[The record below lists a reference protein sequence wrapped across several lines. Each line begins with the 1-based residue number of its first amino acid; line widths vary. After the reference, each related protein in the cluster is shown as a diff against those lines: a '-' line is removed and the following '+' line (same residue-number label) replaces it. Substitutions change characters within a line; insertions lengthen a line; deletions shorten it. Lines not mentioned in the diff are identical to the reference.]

1 MIKIYRKK
9 DIILTG
15 FALFAMLFGAGNLI
29 FPPKVGFDVGEMWE
43 AATLGFFITGIGIP
57 LLAIISAAYAGKDL
71 DDFANRVSPKFSK
84 VFNVVLILAIG
95 PFLALPRT
103 GATAYEMA
111 VLPHT
116 NGADVDMFKYI
127 FLFIYFTVVLMFS
140 IRANAVI
147 ERVGKV
153 LTPIL
158 IIILA
163 IIIVKGVFFP
173 LGEPVV
179 VETMTNPFKYGF
191 YNGYQTMDT
200 LGAIVFSSIIIKA
213 IRNGRNLTVKQEMKF
228 LSSSSIIAV
237 CGLAVVYG
245 GLLYIGATS
254 NGIFQG
260 AKTTQLLNEIVDRML
275 GRSGNLILGI
285 CVTGA
290 CLTTAIGL
298 TATVGDY
305 FSKLLNTTYE
315 KVVIVTTIISF
326 IFAGFGVD
334 IIVKI
339 SAPILTLIY
348 PIAIVLIILNFF
360 KNKIKTNSIY
370 VGAVVGA
377 SLVGAYEMAQVLS
390 INTSEILT
398 VIYRSLPLNSFGL
411 AWILP
416 SIICA
421 ISFKYMFKTR

>member
-1 MIKIYRKK
+1 
-9 DIILTG
+9 
-15 FALFAMLFGAGNLI
+15 MLFGAGNLI
-29 FPPKVGFDVGEMWE
+29 FPPKVGFDVGEMWK

-111 VLPHT
+111 ILPHT

-127 FLFIYFTVVLMFS
+127 FLFIYFAVVLMFS

-173 LGEPVV
+173 LGELVV

-200 LGAIVFSSIIIKA
+200 LGAIVFSSIII
-213 IRNGRNLTVKQEMKF
+213 
-228 LSSSSIIAV
+228 
-237 CGLAVVYG
+237 C
-245 GLLYIGATS
+245 LLYTS
-254 NGIFQG
+254 D
-260 AKTTQLLNEIVDRML
+260 AADEL
-275 GRSGNLILGI
+275 
-285 CVTGA
+285 
-290 CLTTAIGL
+290 
-298 TATVGDY
+298 
-305 FSKLLNTTYE
+305 
-315 KVVIVTTIISF
+315 
-326 IFAGFGVD
+326 
-334 IIVKI
+334 
-339 SAPILTLIY
+339 
-348 PIAIVLIILNFF
+348 
-360 KNKIKTNSIY
+360 
-370 VGAVVGA
+370 
-377 SLVGAYEMAQVLS
+377 
-390 INTSEILT
+390 
-398 VIYRSLPLNSFGL
+398 
-411 AWILP
+411 
-416 SIICA
+416 
-421 ISFKYMFKTR
+421 

>member
-1 MIKIYRKK
+1 MYRKK

-111 VLPHT
+111 ILPHT
-116 NGADVDMFKYI
+116 NGTDVDMYKYI
-127 FLFIYFTVVLMFS
+127 FLFIYFAVVLMFS

-275 GRSGNLILGI
+275 GKSGNLILGI

-305 FSKLLNTTYE
+305 FSNLLKISYE
-315 KVVIVTTIISF
+315 KIVLFTVVISF
-326 IFAGFGVD
+326 IFASFGVD
-334 IIVKI
+334 MIVKL
-339 SAPILTLIY
+339 AVPVLVFIY
-348 PIAIVLIILNFF
+348 PISIVLIALNFF
-360 KNKIKTNSIY
+360 KDFIKNDNTFT
-370 VGAVVGA
+370 GAVIGA
-377 SLVGAYEMAQVLS
+377 GIVSGYETLAGLISLPESIKVLY
-390 INTSEILT
+390 N
-398 VIYRSLPLNSFGL
+398 SLPLSSIGF
-411 AWILP
+411 AWLIP
-416 SIICA
+416 SIVVGVLF
-421 ISFKYMFKTR
+421 SFIKKK

>member
-127 FLFIYFTVVLMFS
+127 FLFIYFVVVLMFS

-158 IIILA
+158 IIILT

-275 GRSGNLILGI
+275 GRSGNLVLGI

-315 KVVIVTTIISF
+315 KVVIITTIISF

-421 ISFKYMFKTR
+421 ISFKCMFKTR

>member
-116 NGADVDMFKYI
+116 NGSDIGIYKYI
-127 FLFIYFTVVLMFS
+127 FLFIYFAVVLMFS

-275 GRSGNLILGI
+275 GRSGNLVLGI

-398 VIYRSLPLNSFGL
+398 AIYRSLPLNSFGL

-421 ISFKYMFKTR
+421 ISFKCMFKTR

>member
-1 MIKIYRKK
+1 
-9 DIILTG
+9 
-15 FALFAMLFGAGNLI
+15 MLFGAGNLI

-111 VLPHT
+111 ILPHT
-116 NGADVDMFKYI
+116 NGTDVDMYKYI
-127 FLFIYFTVVLMFS
+127 FLFIYFAVVLMFS

-213 IRNGRNLTVKQEMKF
+213 IRNGRNLTVKTRDEIFKQLKYN
-228 LSSSSIIAV
+228 SSLWIGSGVWWIIIYW
-237 CGLAVVYG
+237 C
-245 GLLYIGATS
+245 
-254 NGIFQG
+254 
-260 AKTTQLLNEIVDRML
+260 
-275 GRSGNLILGI
+275 
-285 CVTGA
+285 
-290 CLTTAIGL
+290 
-298 TATVGDY
+298 Y
-305 FSKLLNTTYE
+305 F
-315 KVVIVTTIISF
+315 
-326 IFAGFGVD
+326 
-334 IIVKI
+334 
-339 SAPILTLIY
+339 
-348 PIAIVLIILNFF
+348 
-360 KNKIKTNSIY
+360 
-370 VGAVVGA
+370 
-377 SLVGAYEMAQVLS
+377 
-390 INTSEILT
+390 
-398 VIYRSLPLNSFGL
+398 
-411 AWILP
+411 
-416 SIICA
+416 
-421 ISFKYMFKTR
+421 

>member
-29 FPPKVGFDVGEMWE
+29 FPPKVGFDVGEMWK

-127 FLFIYFTVVLMFS
+127 FLFIYFAVVLMFS

-158 IIILA
+158 IIILT

-179 VETMTNPFKYGF
+179 IETMTNPFKYGF

-275 GRSGNLILGI
+275 GKSGNLILGI

-398 VIYRSLPLNSFGL
+398 VIYRNLPLNSFGL

-421 ISFKYMFKTR
+421 ISFKCMFKTR

>member
-1 MIKIYRKK
+1 
-9 DIILTG
+9 
-15 FALFAMLFGAGNLI
+15 MLFGAGNLI
-29 FPPKVGFDVGEMWE
+29 FPPKVGFDVGEMWK

-84 VFNVVLILAIG
+84 VFKVVLILAIG

-127 FLFIYFTVVLMFS
+127 FLFIYFAVVLMFSIRANAVIERVGKVLTPILILPHTNGADVDMFKYIFLFIYFAVVLMFS

-173 LGEPVV
+173 LGELVV

-260 AKTTQLLNEIVDRML
+260 AKTTQLLNEIVD
-275 GRSGNLILGI
+275 
-285 CVTGA
+285 
-290 CLTTAIGL
+290 
-298 TATVGDY
+298 
-305 FSKLLNTTYE
+305 
-315 KVVIVTTIISF
+315 
-326 IFAGFGVD
+326 
-334 IIVKI
+334 
-339 SAPILTLIY
+339 
-348 PIAIVLIILNFF
+348 
-360 KNKIKTNSIY
+360 
-370 VGAVVGA
+370 
-377 SLVGAYEMAQVLS
+377 
-390 INTSEILT
+390 
-398 VIYRSLPLNSFGL
+398 
-411 AWILP
+411 
-416 SIICA
+416 
-421 ISFKYMFKTR
+421 

>member
-1 MIKIYRKK
+1 
-9 DIILTG
+9 
-15 FALFAMLFGAGNLI
+15 MLFGAGNLI

-116 NGADVDMFKYI
+116 NGSDIGIYKYI
-127 FLFIYFTVVLMFS
+127 FLFIYFAVVLMFS

-163 IIIVKGVFFP
+163 IIIIKGVFFP

-275 GRSGNLILGI
+275 GRSGNLVLGI

-398 VIYRSLPLNSFGL
+398 AIYRSLPLNSFGL

-421 ISFKYMFKTR
+421 ISFKCMFKTR

>member
-116 NGADVDMFKYI
+116 NGTDVDMYKYI
-127 FLFIYFTVVLMFS
+127 FLFIYFAVVLMFS
-140 IRANAVI
+140 IKANAVI

-421 ISFKYMFKTR
+421 ISFKCMFKTR

>member
-111 VLPHT
+111 ILPHT
-116 NGADVDMFKYI
+116 NGTDVDMYKYI
-127 FLFIYFTVVLMFS
+127 FLFIYFAVVLMFS

-173 LGEPVV
+173 LGELVV

-305 FSKLLNTTYE
+305 FSNLLKISYE
-315 KVVIVTTIISF
+315 KIVLFTVVISF
-326 IFAGFGVD
+326 IFASFGVD
-334 IIVKI
+334 MIVKL
-339 SAPILTLIY
+339 AVPVLVFIY
-348 PIAIVLIILNFF
+348 PISIVLIALNFF
-360 KNKIKTNSIY
+360 KDFIKNDNTFT
-370 VGAVVGA
+370 GAVIGA
-377 SLVGAYEMAQVLS
+377 GIVSGYETLAGLVSLPESIKVLY
-390 INTSEILT
+390 N
-398 VIYRSLPLNSFGL
+398 SLPLSSIGF
-411 AWILP
+411 AWLIP
-416 SIICA
+416 SIVVGVLF
-421 ISFKYMFKTR
+421 SFIKKK

>member
-1 MIKIYRKK
+1 MIKIYKKK
-9 DIILTG
+9 DVILTG

-29 FPPKVGFDVGEMWE
+29 FPPKVGFDVGAMWE
-43 AATLGFFITGIGIP
+43 VATLGFFITGIGIP

-71 DDFANRVSPKFSK
+71 DHFANRVSPSFSK
-84 VFNVVLILAIG
+84 LFNIVLILAIG

-103 GATAYEMA
+103 GATAYEMSI
-111 VLPHT
+111 LPHT
-116 NGADVDMFKYI
+116 GGVDIQIYKYL
-127 FLFIYFTVVLMFS
+127 FLFIYFAIVLMFS
-140 IRANAVI
+140 IKANAVV
-147 ERVGKV
+147 ERVGKI

-179 VETMTNPFKYGF
+179 IEGMTNPFKYGF

-213 IRNGRNLTVKQEMKF
+213 IRNGRELTVKQEMKF
-228 LSSSSIIAV
+228 LSYSSIIAV
-237 CGLAVVYG
+237 CGLAIVYG

-254 NGIFQG
+254 YGTLHS
-260 AKTTQLLNEIVDRML
+260 AKTTQLLNDIVDRML
-275 GRSGNLILGI
+275 GKSGNMILGV

-298 TATVGDY
+298 TATVGEY

-339 SAPILTLIY
+339 SAPVLTLIY
-348 PIAIVLIILNFF
+348 PIAIVLIILNFC
-360 KNKIKTNSIY
+360 KEKIESNSIY
-370 VGAVVGA
+370 IGAVFGA
-377 SLVGAYEMAQVLS
+377 GLVGAYEMAQVLALK
-390 INTSEILT
+390 TGETLDF
-398 VIYRSLPLNSFGL
+398 IYGHLPLNSYGL
-411 AWILP
+411 AWIFP
-416 SIICA
+416 SIIFA
-421 ISFKYMFKTR
+421 IVFRALFKQK